1 MVSHINWLQKRDGEL
16 LFHQPGAEIRSGSF
30 PYNVSH
36 LGWGPHISI
45 KNSEKHATVV
55 VTMGKVPNWGLP
67 LMAGV
72 APNG

>member
-1 MVSHINWLQKRDGEL
+1 MVSHINGLQKRDGEL

-30 PYNVSH
+30 PYSH
-36 LGWGPHISI
+36 LGWGPHKSTE
-45 KNSEKHATVV
+45 NGERHATVV